1 MTTIA
6 HPLGV
11 VDTAEHSD
19 GVCGLRYPRY
29 RPGFWPAAQTDA
41 AVGGI
46 VGGAIGSG
54 VASKVADG
62 ANSLIHKLWH

>member
-54 VASKVADG
+54 VASKGVDTVM
-62 ANSLIHKLWH
+62 SWLHH

>member
-54 VASKVADG
+54 VARKGVDTVMSW
-62 ANSLIHKLWH
+62 LHH